1 MTIRTTTGRARKS
14 GFSLVELMIS
24 LAIGSVIVIA
34 LVGLFVNASRS
45 NRDIAR
51 NNSMIEGGR
60 FALHSLREDA
70 WHAGFWGNHLP
81 TWDDFSFKETPTDVP
96 VLSGAPPDPC
106 LAYSSWGS
114 VLGYR
119 DALISIPLQVIDS
132 PTDCA
137 SVIQDKI
144 ANSDVLVVR
153 HAATCEP
160 YPAGVGDCAPVVTAG
175 EVFFQN
181 SLCESELDP
190 PDNPD
195 GTPGLVK
202 RYRLSRTLLD
212 LSLKKRDCSTTA
224 GIRRFVS
231 NIYYVRA
238 WSSAPGDGI
247 PTLVKSSYGLVGT
260 VPGQLPAQPL
270 VEGIEAFRV
279 EIGVD
284 NKGKQDTYVANYG
297 EAIAFTDPFSL
308 TTPTN
313 RGDGSPDGA
322 FIRCVALPTP
332 TCTNETLM
340 NVVVA
345 RIHLIA
351 RATESTNA
359 YRDERIYDLGL
370 APSLC
375 AVGNAAAGCDSAILD
390 PGYRRQLF
398 STALRLTN
406 VTGRRELPP

>member
-1 MTIRTTTGRARKS
+1 MNPPLTVRRQAVH

-34 LVGLFVNASRS
+34 LVGLFVNATRS

-60 FALHSLREDA
+60 FAVHSLREDA

-81 TWDDFSFKETPTDVP
+81 TFDDFSFRDAPEDLPLLT
-96 VLSGAPPDPC
+96 SAPPDPC
-106 LAYSSWGS
+106 LAYASWNTAH
-114 VLGYR
+114 R
-119 DALISIPLQVIDS
+119 NALIAVPLQV
-132 PTDCA
+132 TDVPNFC
-137 SVIQDKI
+137 STVIQDKI

-160 YPAGVGDCAPVVTAG
+160 YVNGVGDCAPLSPTAE
-175 EVFFQN
+175 EVLFQH
-181 SLCESELDP
+181 SLCESQLDP
-190 PDNPD
+190 PDNAD
-195 GTPGLVK
+195 GTPGVAQ
-202 RYRLSRTLLD
+202 RYRLSRTLGD
-212 LSLKKRDCSTTA
+212 LTLKKRDCSTTA

-231 NIYYVRA
+231 NIYYVRS
-238 WSSAPGDGI
+238 WSSTPGDGI
-247 PTLVKSSYGLVGT
+247 PTLVKSTYGLESG
-260 VPGQLPAQPL
+260 LPAQLAAQPV

-279 EIGVD
+279 ELGID
-284 NKGKQDTYVANYG
+284 NKGKQDAYVVNYA

-313 RGDGSPDGA
+313 RGDGSPDGP
-322 FIRCVALPTP
+322 FIRCLAASAP
-332 TCTNETLM
+332 CTNETLI

-351 RATESTNA
+351 RANEPTNA
-359 YRDERIYDLGL
+359 YRDDRVYDLGL
-370 APSLC
+370 APSIC
-375 AVGNAAAGCDSAILD
+375 AVGNTAAGCDSATLD
-390 PGYRRQLF
+390 PSYRRQLF
-398 STALRLTN
+398 TTALRLTN